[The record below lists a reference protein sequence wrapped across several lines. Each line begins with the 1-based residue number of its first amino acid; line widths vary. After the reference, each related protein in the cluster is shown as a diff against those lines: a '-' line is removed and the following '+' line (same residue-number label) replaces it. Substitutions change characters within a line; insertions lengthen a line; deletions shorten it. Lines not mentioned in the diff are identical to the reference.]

1 MEQIVK
7 YLIQHGISI
16 STMES
21 CTSGLLASA
30 ITDYEGA
37 SAVFKGAFVT
47 YSNEAK
53 VMQGVPAEL
62 IEEYGVYS
70 QEVAGEMARACREAY
85 HADIGVGVTG
95 TTGNIDPVNAD
106 SIPGEIFYTILWGNR
121 KEECRRELNTAGLSR
136 HEIKKRIVREITE
149 SLGKMIAYSK
159 EEA

>member
-7 YLIQHGISI
+7 YLIEHGISI

-30 ITDYEGA
+30 ITDCEGS
-37 SAVFKGAFVT
+37 SAIFKGAFVT

-70 QEVAGEMARACREAY
+70 QEVAEGMAQACRKAY
-85 HADIGVGVTG
+85 RAEIGVGVTG
-95 TTGNIDPVNAD
+95 TTGNIDPENAD
-106 SIPGEIFYTILWGNR
+106 SVPGEIFYTILWGKR
-121 KEECRRELNTAGLSR
+121 KKECRLDMDTAGLSR
-136 HEIKKRIVREITE
+136 HEIKKRIVREITK
-149 SLGKMIAYSK
+149 SLGEMTDHSE